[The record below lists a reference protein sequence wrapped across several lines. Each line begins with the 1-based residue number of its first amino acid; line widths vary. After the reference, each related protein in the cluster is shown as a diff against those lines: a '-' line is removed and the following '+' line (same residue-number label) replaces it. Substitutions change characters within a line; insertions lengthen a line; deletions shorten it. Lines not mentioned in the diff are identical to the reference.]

1 MPKFNKN
8 LTEDLNALAGHIDAV
23 LGYGWPADK
32 DSGRRRKARQRVR
45 DETYRQLDDDK
56 ERRRTK

>member
-23 LGYGWPADK
+23 LGYGWPEDK
-32 DSGRRRKARQRVR
+32 DSGRRRKALQRVR
-45 DETYRQLDDDK
+45 DETYRQ
-56 ERRRTK
+56 